1 MIGTG
6 FSQQSDIFY
15 KIKINYSNQEDL
27 LKLANNGF
35 TAALRDD
42 PGFCEGLSVCNG
54 HLTIAAVAEEHGY
67 EYISP
72 MELINQG

>member
-1 MIGTG
+1 MKPGLICNKTTECRI
-6 FSQQSDIFY
+6 SCT
-15 KIKINYSNQEDL
+15 DL
-27 LKLANNGF
+27 SSKA
-35 TAALRDD
+35 
-42 PGFCEGLSVCNG
+42 GFCEGLSVCNG